1 MARILSEPKIV
12 VATHNAGKA
21 AEIRE
26 LLAPW
31 GIALVSAGDLGLPVP
46 DETED
51 SFEGNA
57 LLKARAA
64 AAATGLPALADDSG
78 LEVAW
83 LGGQPGVHTAD
94 WAEGPNGRD
103 FPMAMKKVQDLLDK
117 MRAPDP
123 RFARFV
129 CCLALVWPDGDSEV
143 VLGAAEGALVWPPR
157 GAEGHGY
164 DPVFVPEKSGDGLNE
179 ARRTFGE
186 MSAEDKNAVSHRAD
200 AFAKLVAMCLPPLP
214 GSGIDA

>member
-1 MARILSEPKIV
+1 MARILSEPKII

-31 GIALVSAGDLGLPVP
+31 GIELVSAGDLGLPVP

-64 AAATGLPALADDSG
+64 AEATGLPALADDSG
-78 LEVAW
+78 PEVAW

-94 WAEGPNGRD
+94 WAETPDGRD
-103 FPMAMKKVQDLLDK
+103 FGMAMKKVQDLLDK
-117 MRAPDP
+117 MRAPEP

-129 CCLALVWPDGDSEV
+129 CCLALVWPDGEEV
-143 VLGAAEGALVWPPR
+143 AFEGKVEGEITFPPR
-157 GAEGHGY
+157 GAHGFGY
-164 DPVFVPEKSGDGLNE
+164 DPVFQPLGHAIS
-179 ARRTFGE
+179 FGE
-186 MSAEDKNAVSHRAD
+186 MDPAEKHGMSHRAD
-200 AFAKLVAMCLPPLP
+200 AFRQLIAACL
-214 GSGIDA
+214 SD